1 MRCGLIY
8 RLKGTATLREGY
20 SYIWM
25 SKSNQL
31 VLMIREDP
39 KMVSTIKG
47 SIENEFKRSYGKP
60 FDWHVL
66 LKNSNIRKFARA
78 WWTTRRSRS

>member
-39 KMVSTIKG
+39 KMVSTI
-47 SIENEFKRSYGKP
+47 EDEFKRSYGKP

>member
-1 MRCGLIY
+1 MVLFTDSRV
-8 RLKGTATLREGY
+8 ATLREGY

-39 KMVSTIKG
+39 KMVSTIKA
-47 SIENEFKRSYGKP
+47 SIEDEFKRSYGKP

-66 LKNSNIRKFARA
+66 LKNSNIRFPYLG
-78 WWTTRRSRS
+78 SNSPES